1 MKKKIF
7 ALILVFIFAFSFPAS
22 AYQINEYELHCDA
35 AMVISLDTGDVLY
48 AKNHTERLYPASIT
62 KLMTAIVMV
71 ENIDDLDNTY
81 MTYTKTANNLIL
93 GTGSVVY
100 NLNIGEKMKAREALA
115 SLLITSHGDT
125 AYMIAEHVG
134 GTIENFVDMMNK
146 KAEEMG
152 LSNTHFVN
160 PVGLHDNEHYTTAE
174 DIYVFAKY
182 AFEIDV
188 IKEMASKATYKME
201 ATNVHGERTI
211 ANSNLLIN
219 PNSNVYYEPAICGK
233 TGFTDEAGR
242 CLVSVASNGVYN
254 YMAIVLNAKTQ
265 NGKRYDFIDSENIF
279 RWAFNTFEYKTVLEP
294 STPVDEV
301 KVNLS
306 SDADHVSVVLEGG
319 LKSLLPKDADLST
332 VQIKTNLFAE
342 EINAP
347 VQKGAVLGTADIY
360 YAEEKIGTIN
370 LIAANGVESDKFKV
384 FVEDAKTVSKNF
396 FTSTIMKVFYA
407 LVIIVVV
414 GFIALTVWLNLTKKK
429 RRKLKYKP
437 IKKSELEDQNNP

>member
-1 MKKKIF
+1 MKKKIV
-7 ALILVFIFAFSFPAS
+7 ALILVFIFVFSFPAS
-22 AYQINEYELHCDA
+22 AYQITEYELHSDA

-48 AKNHTERLYPASIT
+48 AKNHTERMYPASIT

-81 MTYTKTANNLIL
+81 MTYTKSANNLIL

-100 NLNIGEKMKAREALA
+100 NLNIGEKMKAKEALA
-115 SLLITSHGDT
+115 SLLISSHGDT

-134 GTIENFVDMMNK
+134 GTIDGFVDMMNE

-152 LSNTHFVN
+152 LADTHYMN
-160 PVGLHDNEHYTTAE
+160 PVGLHHDDHYTTAA
-174 DIYVFAKY
+174 DIYVLAKY
-182 AFEIDV
+182 AFEIDI

-219 PNSNVYYEPAICGK
+219 PNSNVFYKPTICGK

-242 CLVSVASNGVYN
+242 CLVSTASNGVYN
-254 YMAIVLNAKTQ
+254 YMVIVLNAKTK
-265 NGKRYDFIDSENIF
+265 NGKRYDFIDSANMY
-279 RWAFNTFEYKTVLEP
+279 RWAFDNFEYKSVLEP

-306 SDADHVSVVLEGG
+306 DDTDHVSVVLEGG

-332 VQIKTNLFAE
+332 VEIKTNLIAE
-342 EINAP
+342 EIDAP
-347 VQKGAVLGTADIY
+347 VKKGTVLGTADIY

-370 LIAANGVESDKFKV
+370 LIAANDVEHSKLKTFAR
-384 FVEDAKTVSKNF
+384 DAKNVTKNF
-396 FTSTIMKVFYA
+396 FTSTFMKIVYA
-407 LVIIVVV
+407 LIGLVVFS
-414 GFIALTVWLNLTKKK
+414 FIALTVWLNLTKKK
-429 RRKLKYKP
+429 RRNIKYKP
-437 IKKSELEDQNNP
+437 IKKGEFDDQNNP

>member
-1 MKKKIF
+1 MKKKII

-22 AYQINEYELHCDA
+22 AYQINEYELNCEA
-35 AMVISLDTGDVLY
+35 AMVISLDTGDILY

-152 LSNTHFVN
+152 LVDTHFVN
-160 PVGLHDNEHYTTAE
+160 PVGLHDDEHYTTAA

-182 AFEIDV
+182 AFEIDI

-201 ATNVHGERTI
+201 ATNIHGERTI

-242 CLVSVASNGVYN
+242 CLVTTASNGVYN
-254 YMAIVLNAKTQ
+254 YMAIVLNAKTK
-265 NGKRYDFIDSENIF
+265 NGKRYDFIDSENMF
-279 RWAFNTFEYKTVLEP
+279 RWAFNNFEYKSVLEP
-294 STPVDEV
+294 SIPVDEV

-306 SDADHVSVVLEGG
+306 NDADYVSVVLEGG

-370 LIAANGVESDKFKV
+370 LIAATHVESSKFKV

-407 LVIIVVV
+407 LVILVVV
-414 GFIALTVWLNLTKKK
+414 GFIALTIWLNLTKKK

-437 IKKSELEDQNNP
+437 IKKNELED

>member
-347 VQKGAVLGTADIY
+347 VHKGAVLGTADIY

>member
-160 PVGLHDNEHYTTAE
+160 PVGLHDDEHFTTAE

-254 YMAIVLNAKTQ
+254 YMSIVLNAKTQ

>member
-160 PVGLHDNEHYTTAE
+160 PVGLHDDEHFTTAE